1 MLSVCGLCVPT
12 GFGVQVLRRG
22 ARTLSLAGDD
32 VATLALKTVGFVG
45 V

>member
-12 GFGVQVLRRG
+12 GFGVQLLRRG
-22 ARTLSLAGDD
+22 ARPLSLTDD
-32 VATLALKTVGFVG
+32 DIAILALITVDLVG